1 MGFHKRHISNDN
13 VISMFRSNDGIQKI
27 RSWYTRGVDALI
39 TESGLASQV
48 GSILSDDE
56 WSQFGPAKQD
66 EEIVKIIQQHL
77 GVEDLQK

>member
-13 VISMFRSNDGIQKI
+13 VISMFHSNSGVQMI

-39 TESGLASQV
+39 TESGLASEV

>member
-13 VISMFRSNDGIQKI
+13 VISMFRSKDGIQKI

-39 TESGLASQV
+39 TETGLASQV

-66 EEIVKIIQQHL
+66 EEIVKIIRQHL

>member
-13 VISMFRSNDGIQKI
+13 VISMFNSKDGIQKI

-56 WSQFGPAKQD
+56 WRQLGTVRQD
-66 EEIVKIIQQHL
+66 EEIIKIIQQEL
-77 GVEDLQK
+77 GVEDIKK

>member
-13 VISMFRSNDGIQKI
+13 VISMFRSNSGVQMI

-56 WSQFGPAKQD
+56 WRQIGTVRQD
-66 EEIVKIIQQHL
+66 EEIIKIIQQEL
-77 GVEDLQK
+77 GVEDIKK